1 MPALEEGQIFERYR
15 IIRLLGSGISGES
28 YEAEDAMLSRKVVL
42 KLIHPWSPLADSA
55 RRQFFREMQG
65 ISMLNHPSLVAV
77 LDYGEM
83 HGQLYIARRYLS
95 SGSLL
100 SSEGRLW
107 FRPPLGIAES
117 IQYGQQLAQ
126 GLEYIHS
133 LGYLHGSLTFS
144 NILVAQG
151 PDLAHVPGY
160 APFLLADIGL
170 ANYVRRFGRP
180 QATPLPITAAP
191 EQIGKRVTPASDQ
204 FALAVVLYFWIT
216 GRPPYLG
223 SPEEVEQLK
232 LTETM
237 TSLISLNP
245 RVTMEQEGIIRRAL
259 SVYPDERYPSIR
271 AFADALLATLRPKPA
286 LTPLSVLSMQP
297 QSTRAPEPVLELEP
311 TSNSEPTFAADSIS
325 VPEPPVSE
333 PDVQLEFQPT
343 FEAEPTFASDSLS
356 VPQAEPETGLQ
367 PEVSTGTGEVMP
379 VNGASQQAQPVETS
393 PAAQEE
399 LIALTFIEA
408 VPVDSSFQALPQVN
422 ATIEDSSGP
431 ALVPTTEPVPLP
443 DPHPNPGPTPIP
455 TPPPAPETVP
465 GPTPEP
471 VPPPAPEPI
480 PVPPPAAPMPIPD
493 PLTPM
498 PVPIP
503 APPQPAELPT
513 SESGVPA
520 TLEPQAHEHDMPTEL
535 PTGDS
540 GIPVTLDPQ
549 AYELAM
555 PAELPT
561 SEGGVPA
568 TLAPQAYEQ
577 DTLAFMPVRLVISP
591 PSAEEP
597 YEYIVE
603 QDEVTLGRAGS
614 SDVLLDQDTLTSR
627 HHAMLKRQEGQSVV
641 YDRRSANGVFVNG
654 QPVPESGCVLT
665 DGDHISIGNYE
676 LIFRIGAS
684 QFSDTE
690 TPTRSQAV
698 IPS

>member
-1 MPALEEGQIFERYR
+1 
-15 IIRLLGSGISGES
+15 S
-28 YEAEDAMLSRKVVL
+28 YEAEDAMLSRQVVL

-65 ISMLNHPSLVAV
+65 ISMLNHPSLAAV

-100 SSEGRLW
+100 SNEGRLW

-126 GLEYIHS
+126 GLDHIHT

-144 NILVAQG
+144 NILVVRG
-151 PDLAHVPGY
+151 PGPVQEPGY

-180 QATPLPITAAP
+180 PATPLPITAAP

-216 GRPPYLG
+216 GRPPYFG

-245 RVTMEQEGIIRRAL
+245 KVTMEQEGIIRRAL

-286 LTPLSVLSMQP
+286 LTPLSELSMPP
-297 QSTRAPEPVLELEP
+297 QSTRAPEPVLELES
-311 TSNSEPTFAADSIS
+311 TSNSEPILAPNS
-325 VPEPPVSE
+325 VPVSEPPVSE
-333 PDVQLEFQPT
+333 PDVQLEFQPAV
-343 FEAEPTFASDSLS
+343 EAEPAFASDSLS
-356 VPQAEPETGLQ
+356 MPQAEPETGLQ
-367 PEVSTGTGEVMP
+367 PEVSGPEAIP
-379 VNGASQQAQPVETS
+379 VNAVSQQAQPVETS

-408 VPVDSSFQALPQVN
+408 VPADSMVQAPLQVN
-422 ATIEDSSGP
+422 AATDDSSGP
-431 ALVPTTEPVPLP
+431 ELVPTPEPIPLP

-455 TPPPAPETVP
+455 TPPPAPETIP

-471 VPPPAPEPI
+471 VPPPAPEPLS
-480 PVPPPAAPMPIPD
+480 VPPPAAPVPIPD
-493 PLTPM
+493 PLTPIPM
-498 PVPIP
+498 PIP
-503 APPQPAELPT
+503 APPQPAELP
-513 SESGVPA
+513 A
-520 TLEPQAHEHDMPTEL
+520 
-535 PTGDS
+535 
-540 GIPVTLDPQ
+540 
-549 AYELAM
+549 
-555 PAELPT
+555 
-561 SEGGVPA
+561 SEGSIP
-568 TLAPQAYEQ
+568 TTPAPQAYEQ
-577 DTLAFMPVRLVISP
+577 DTPAKLPTSEADMSATPVPQAYEQAMPAFMPVRLVISP

-614 SDVLLDQDTLTSR
+614 SDVLLEQDTLTSR
-627 HHAMLKRQEGQSVV
+627 HHALLKREEGGYMV

-654 QPVPESGCVLT
+654 QPVPESGYMLA

-676 LIFRIGAS
+676 LIFRIGTS
-684 QFSDTE
+684 QFSDAG
-690 TPTRSQAV
+690 TPIRSQAA

>member
-15 IIRLLGSGISGES
+15 VIRLLGSGISGES

-65 ISMLNHPSLVAV
+65 ISMLNHPCLAAV

-83 HGQLYIARRYLS
+83 HGRLYIARRYLS

-100 SSEGRLW
+100 SNEGRLW
-107 FRPPLGIAES
+107 FRPPLEVAEA
-117 IQYGQQLAQ
+117 IRYGQQLAQ
-126 GLEYIHS
+126 GLDYIHN

-144 NILVAQG
+144 NILVVRGPSPAQE
-151 PDLAHVPGY
+151 PGY
-160 APFLLADIGL
+160 TPFLLADIGL

-180 QATPLPITAAP
+180 PATPLPITAAP

-216 GRPPYLG
+216 GRPPYFG
-223 SPEEVEQLK
+223 SPEEVEHLK

-286 LTPLSVLSMQP
+286 LTPLSELSTQP
-297 QSTRAPEPVLELEP
+297 QSTRAPEPVLELAP
-311 TSNSEPTFAADSIS
+311 TSNSEPTFVSDSLSI
-325 VPEPPVSE
+325 PEPPISE
-333 PDVQLEFQPT
+333 PEVQLEFQPASG
-343 FEAEPTFASDSLS
+343 AEPAFASDNLS
-356 VPQAEPETGLQ
+356 MPQAEPEAGLQ
-367 PEVSTGTGEVMP
+367 PEVSTGPEAMP
-379 VNGASQQAQPVETS
+379 VNGALQQAQPVEMS

-399 LIALTFIEA
+399 LIALTSIEA
-408 VPVDSSFQALPQVN
+408 VPADSSFQAPFQVN
-422 ATIEDSSGP
+422 ATIEDRLGP
-431 ALVPTTEPVPLP
+431 ELVPTPEPVPLP

-471 VPPPAPEPI
+471 VPPPAPEPV
-480 PVPPPAAPMPIPD
+480 PVPPPAAPVPIPG
-493 PLTPM
+493 PLTPIPM
-498 PVPIP
+498 PIP
-503 APPQPAELPT
+503 APPQPAELPN
-513 SESGVPA
+513 
-520 TLEPQAHEHDMPTEL
+520 
-535 PTGDS
+535 
-540 GIPVTLDPQ
+540 
-549 AYELAM
+549 
-555 PAELPT
+555 
-561 SEGGVPA
+561 SEGGIP
-568 TLAPQAYEQ
+568 TTPAPQAYEQ
-577 DTLAFMPVRLVISP
+577 EMPAFMPVRLVISP

-597 YEYIVE
+597 YEHLVE
-603 QDEVTLGRAGS
+603 QEEVTLGRAGS

-627 HHAMLKRQEGQSVV
+627 HHAMLKRQEGQYVV

-654 QPVPESGCVLT
+654 QPVPESGCMLA

-676 LIFRIGAS
+676 LIFRIGTS
-684 QFSDTE
+684 QFPDAG
-690 TPTRSQAV
+690 TPIRSQAA